1 MTYKKA
7 LRSQKHFLNSK
18 GTIISKH
25 GVYRRKEKYGFY
37 SCLMQ
42 LSVIADKSTCM
53 CNIQIAFS
61 PIPLISTNK
70 LTLIESSQK

>member
-7 LRSQKHFLNSK
+7 LRSQKHFLNRK

-42 LSVIADKSTCM
+42 LSVMVDNSTCEL
-53 CNIQIAFS
+53 NSQIAFS
-61 PIPLISTNK
+61 PIPLISTNNCH
-70 LTLIESSQK
+70 